1 MDILFTPFQIKNV
14 ILKNRICIPPMVT
27 LFSPKDSGIV
37 TEKTVEHYRILA
49 QGGPGLIIQEATCV
63 NKDGRLMDRQ
73 LGIWDDTQI
82 EGLKKISDSVHDEG
96 CHIFLQIHH
105 AGVIGI
111 SKDPMCPSDYNYVN
125 NKGMKITGHEMTL
138 ADIHSIQSDFIEAGR
153 RAFAA
158 GYDGIELHGCHQY
171 LISQFF
177 NRRVNKR
184 TDEYGVNPEKF
195 TIEIINGIRKIT
207 PENFIVGIRLGCFEP
222 TLEDGIN
229 HAKILEQ
236 NGIDFLDISYGFQ
249 MEHQPYSPDGYP
261 YQDIIYAAKKIKE
274 AVSVPVFAVGGIRTP
289 ETAESVLE
297 ETKVDIVDI
306 GRGSLKNLN
315 WANDAKKKIFS
326 SL

>member
-1 MDILFTPFQIKNV
+1 MDIMFTPFQIKN
-14 ILKNRICIPPMVT
+14 ISLKNRICVPPMVT
-27 LFSPKDSGIV
+27 LSSPKDTGIV
-37 TEKTVEHYRILA
+37 TEKAVEHYRTFA
-49 QGGPGLIIQEATCV
+49 KGGPGLIIQEATCV

-73 LGIWDDTQI
+73 LGVWDDTQI
-82 EGLKKISDSVHDEG
+82 DGLKKISDSVHDEG

-105 AGVIGI
+105 AGVVGI
-111 SKDPMCPSDYNYVN
+111 SKDPMCPSDYSYIN
-125 NKGMKITGHEMTL
+125 NKGMKIIGHEMTL

-184 TDEYGVNPEKF
+184 TDEYGLHPEKF

-236 NGIDFLDISYGFQ
+236 HGIDFLDISYGFQ

-261 YQDIIYAAKKIKE
+261 YQDIIYAAKKIKK
-274 AVSVPVFAVGGIRTP
+274 AVSVPVFAVGGISTP
-289 ETAESVLE
+289 ELAESILE

-306 GRGSLKNLN
+306 GRASLTNPN
-315 WANDAKKKIFS
+315 WANDAKSKRCS

>member
-1 MDILFTPFQIKNV
+1 MDIMFTPFQIKN
-14 ILKNRICIPPMVT
+14 ISLKNRICVPPMVT
-27 LFSPKDSGIV
+27 LSSPKDTGIV
-37 TEKTVEHYRILA
+37 TEKAVEHYRTFA
-49 QGGPGLIIQEATCV
+49 KGGPGLIIQEATCV

-73 LGIWDDTQI
+73 LGVWDDTQI
-82 EGLKKISDSVHDEG
+82 DGLKKISDSVHDEG

-105 AGVIGI
+105 AGVVGI
-111 SKDPMCPSDYNYVN
+111 SKDPMCPSDYSYIN
-125 NKGMKITGHEMTL
+125 NQGMKIIGHEMTL
-138 ADIHSIQSDFIEAGR
+138 ADIHSIQSDFIEAGK

-184 TDEYGVNPEKF
+184 TDEYGLHPEKF

-207 PENFIVGIRLGCFEP
+207 PENFIIGIRLGCFEP
-222 TLEDGIN
+222 TLDDGIN

-261 YQDIIYAAKKIKE
+261 YQDIIYAAKKIKK
-274 AVSVPVFAVGGIRTP
+274 AVSVPVFAVGGISTP
-289 ETAESVLE
+289 ELAESILE

-306 GRGSLKNLN
+306 GRASLTNPN
-315 WANDAKKKIFS
+315 WANDAKSKRYY

>member
-1 MDILFTPFQIKNV
+1 
-14 ILKNRICIPPMVT
+14 MVT

-37 TEKTVEHYRILA
+37 TEKAVEHYRILA

-125 NKGMKITGHEMTL
+125 NKGMEITGHEMTL

-177 NRRVNKR
+177 NRRVNQR

-222 TLEDGIN
+222 TLEDGVK

-236 NGIDFLDISYGFQ
+236 QGIDFLDISYGFQ
-249 MEHQPYSPDGYP
+249 MEHQPSSPDGYP

-306 GRGSLKNLN
+306 GRASLTNPN
-315 WANDAKKKIFS
+315 WANDAKKKRFS